1 MNETD
6 PRVRTAVAPAT
17 VKRLEKGRDELA
29 ALAVSRMAGQLE
41 WFDSLT
47 AQTRSYVAL
56 VAQAG
61 ISGFVHSVAHPELPP
76 HPAEEVF
83 AAAPRSIAA
92 EVNLRQVV
100 DLVRLVVDV
109 IEDQCP
115 HLAAPGDEVALR
127 ELVLI
132 YSREVAFGAALVYAA
147 AAEQRGAWDARLEA
161 LVLDSVLSGGEIH
174 GDEGDVLTRAAALGW
189 DSTRPCWVLAGGT
202 PEGPTEVVIER
213 IRKAARALSLQ
224 CLAGVHG
231 RRLVAILGH
240 KKPRPRTRQDTSLAL
255 AEFFDPGPIVMGTL
269 VNGLTEA
276 AASAS
281 SALAGLDAVGAWPD
295 APRPVDADDL
305 LPERVLVGDALA
317 RQHLIADVYE
327 PLKAATTDLLRTAE
341 VLLDQGGSLEAA
353 ARVLFLHPN
362 TVRYR
367 LRKIV
372 DEVGLDLTQA
382 RGSLTIGTA
391 IRIGRLGD
399 AL

>member
-1 MNETD
+1 MTQHAE
-6 PRVRTAVAPAT
+6 PRHRSVIAAAT
-17 VKRLEKGRDELA
+17 VTRLEKSRDDLA
-29 ALAVSRMAGQLE
+29 ALAVSRMADELE
-41 WFDSLT
+41 WFEALT

-61 ISGFVHSVAHPELPP
+61 ISGFVHHVAHPELPP
-76 HPAEEVF
+76 HAAAEVF
-83 AAAPRSIAA
+83 AAAPRSMAA
-92 EVNLRQVV
+92 EVSLRQVV

-109 IEDQCP
+109 IEAEAP
-115 HLAAPGDEVALR
+115 KIAAPGDEHGLR
-127 ELVLI
+127 EAVLL

-161 LVLDSVLSGGEIH
+161 LVLDAVLSGEIAGE
-174 GDEGDVLTRAAALGW
+174 EGDILARAAALNW

-202 PEGPTEVVIER
+202 PEGSPEVVIEQV
-213 IRKAARALSLQ
+213 RKAARGLELQ

-231 RRLVAILGH
+231 KRLVAILGH
-240 KKPRPRTRQDTSLAL
+240 RKPRPRTRQDSSLAL
-255 AEFFDPGPIVMGTL
+255 ADFFADGAVVMGSL
-269 VNGLTEA
+269 VEGLGDAQLSA
-276 AASAS
+276 A

-305 LPERVLVGDALA
+305 LPERVLVGDEFA
-317 RQHLIADVYE
+317 RRQLLDEVYD
-327 PLKAATTDLLRTAE
+327 PLSAATTDLLRTAE

-353 ARVLFLHPN
+353 ARVLYLHPN

-382 RGSLTIGTA
+382 RGALTVGTA
-391 IRIGRLGD
+391 IRLGRLRG
-399 AL
+399 